1 MSAVDVTA
9 SPSLPLRVARVVT
22 EVLSPAVVVPLLS
35 FAVAWFATGHDL
47 LTTVLWGLLVTVFY
61 CAIPM
66 AIVVRGARGGRWE
79 GHWVRE
85 RERRLVPFLQILV
98 STLAGL
104 AIMLVWSAPRD
115 VLALAWSMVATLLAC
130 LVITRW
136 WKVSVHATVAG
147 GALATIVLLYGPWYL
162 LLVPALA
169 LVCWSR
175 VVVEDHTAA
184 QVLVGAV
191 LGPVVGGVVF
201 LALR

>member
-1 MSAVDVTA
+1 MSAVDITA

-35 FAVAWFATGHDL
+35 FAVAWFGTGHDVL
-47 LTTVLWGLLVTVFY
+47 ATLLWGLLVTVFY

>member
-1 MSAVDVTA
+1 VTVA
-9 SPSLPLRVARVVT
+9 PSLPLRVARVVT
-22 EVLSPAVVVPLLS
+22 EVLSPALVVPALA
-35 FAVAWFATGHDL
+35 FAVTWSATGHD
-47 LTTVLWGLLVTVFY
+47 VLGTLGWGLLVTGFY
-61 CAIPM
+61 CVIPM
-66 AIVVRGARGGRWE
+66 AIVVRGARGGRWD

-104 AIMLVWSAPRD
+104 AVMLAGGAPRD
-115 VLALAWSMVATLLAC
+115 VLALSWSMVATLLAC

-147 GALATIVLLYGPWYL
+147 GAAGTIVLLYGPWYL
-162 LLVPALA
+162 LLLAVLA

-175 VVVEDHTAA
+175 VVVEDHTVA

>member
-1 MSAVDVTA
+1 MRLGPRQTICAAVI
-9 SPSLPLRVARVVT
+9 
-22 EVLSPAVVVPLLS
+22 VVVSLTRAMAPLTKNS
-35 FAVAWFATGHDL
+35 KL
-47 LTTVLWGLLVTVFY
+47 LTVALGGLV
-61 CAIPM
+61 
-66 AIVVRGARGGRWE
+66 
-79 GHWVRE
+79 
-85 RERRLVPFLQILV
+85 
-98 STLAGL
+98 

-147 GALATIVLLYGPWYL
+147 GAVATIVLLYGPWYL
-162 LLVPALA
+162 LLVPALV